1 MSRQTETYGQRA
13 SVQPGASDSLSPRLG
28 SIWCREVRRA
38 GRAAGRERQH
48 RRLALY
54 CPASP
59 AAAATGG
66 TGTAAAEPDSD
77 AEYLERKKKK
87 KKKASPKKKEDGQQ
101 AQAESNKRA
110 EKDTGVAGGRAPHGP
125 PRVEAASLAGAPP
138 RPALNEQTAA
148 RPVGSTRDPA
158 PCTVSRRTGPL
169 VATQSAP
176 LRPAAGGAQ
185 RRRPE
190 WCQGRRRRPASAP
203 YRAQRPQSGRRQL
216 PRIQLRRR

>member
-158 PCTVSRRTGPL
+158 PCTASVD
-169 VATQSAP
+169 AP
-176 LRPAAGGAQ
+176 GHWW
-185 RRRPE
+185 RRRVRHYARPRAARSGA
-190 WCQGRRRRPASAP
+190 GRNGARDDGAGPRVRHIAH
-203 YRAQRPQSGRRQL
+203 SGRNQAGVNCL
-216 PRIQLRRR
+216 EFN